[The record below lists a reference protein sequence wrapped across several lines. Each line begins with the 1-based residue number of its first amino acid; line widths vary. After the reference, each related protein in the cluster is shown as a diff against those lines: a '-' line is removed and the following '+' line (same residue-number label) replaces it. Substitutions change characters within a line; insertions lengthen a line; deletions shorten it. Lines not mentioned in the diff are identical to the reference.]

1 MTSEQRMLMVTA
13 LSWLAAVSL
22 GCHRPSLVAPGTLTS
37 PYDTSRGEALWAV
50 VPLRNETGTTVF
62 EVGELT
68 DAVVRACQQIE
79 GIGCLPQ
86 NRVIAEM
93 RGLGMSSITTPEEA
107 AALAGRLGVNGL
119 IVGTVTAYDPY
130 DPPVLGLAL
139 SLESGAAGRSG
150 GDLSI
155 DALRG
160 SASESG
166 GDGLTA
172 RFDSAPSAS
181 VSVVFDGRNHAT
193 KMELRRYATGRHE
206 PGHARGWEQFLT
218 SMPLFTEFAAHSAV
232 GRLLDQER
240 LRLARSGA
248 GHRMSSR

>member
-1 MTSEQRMLMVTA
+1 MTAA
-13 LSWLAAVSL
+13 LWCLCAMCA
-22 GCHRPSLVAPGTLTS
+22 GCHGPSLVAPGTLTS

-50 VPLRNETGTTVF
+50 APLRNETGTTVF
-62 EVGELT
+62 EVAELT

-79 GIGCLPQ
+79 GISCLSQ
-86 NRVIAEM
+86 NRVLAEM
-93 RGLGMSSITTPEEA
+93 RGLGMASISTPEEA

-139 SLESGAAGRSG
+139 SLESGAAAHGG
-150 GDLSI
+150 GDLSL
-155 DALRG
+155 DTLRG
-160 SASESG
+160 SVSDSDSG
-166 GDGLTA
+166 GVTA
-172 RFDSAPSAS
+172 RFATAPSAS

-206 PGHARGWEQFLT
+206 PGHARGWEQYLS
-218 SMPLFTEFAAHSAV
+218 SMPLFTEFAAHGAV

-240 LRLARSGA
+240 LRRARSGA